1 MQQLNAVHSQHHQAQ
16 LQNLNVPK
24 ADELQSQIK
33 TALNSAP
40 QQLQQKKA
48 AQAQVPMQPQNLFY
62 RQGPAGPV
70 WESLLDADPYDP
82 EFEVIEP
89 AF

>member
-1 MQQLNAVHSQHHQAQ
+1 
-16 LQNLNVPK
+16 
-24 ADELQSQIK
+24 
-33 TALNSAP
+33 
-40 QQLQQKKA
+40 
-48 AQAQVPMQPQNLFY
+48 MQPQNLFY
-62 RQGPAGPV
+62 RRGPAGPV